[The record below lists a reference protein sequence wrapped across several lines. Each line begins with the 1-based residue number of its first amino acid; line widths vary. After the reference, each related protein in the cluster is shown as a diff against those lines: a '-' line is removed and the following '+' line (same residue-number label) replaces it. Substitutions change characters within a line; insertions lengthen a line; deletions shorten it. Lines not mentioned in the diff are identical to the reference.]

1 MLNLFA
7 RAARPAV
14 APRALVARAGAVALS
29 ALLLASCGGG
39 GSSNA
44 PTPSLFSTVVV
55 VGASLTDTGNVCPT
69 ASSPGCPPVPPYAA
83 GRFSN
88 GTLFVETIAAR
99 YGASVRPSNSGGT
112 NFAFAGARTGNIP
125 GLTTQSTTPSMVAQ
139 LDRFIASPVAA
150 AALNP
155 QTLFVI
161 DASTFGNN
169 INAGFGSPTAPGPL
183 ATGAVTPTAF
193 VTAGV
198 TDIVTIM
205 TRLYNA
211 GARNMLVINVPNVGN
226 TPLLRATEAVVPG
239 IRNQAAQLSGG
250 FSQALAGAIQTNLLP
265 TAPGLRVFTLDL
277 FTISNAITANPA
289 AAGLTDVAQACVN
302 VPTCVSTPATA
313 DTFLYWD
320 TFHPTRAAGAYIAAQ
335 AAAVLPAP

>member
-1 MLNLFA
+1 MIDSIA
-7 RAARPAV
+7 RAARPV
-14 APRALVARAGAVALS
+14 LARRTLAAKAGAIALS
-29 ALLLASCGGG
+29 ALLLASCGGD
-39 GSSNA
+39 GSSSA

-55 VGASLTDTGNVCPT
+55 VGASLTDTGNACA
-69 ASSPGCPPVPPYAA
+69 ASPAACPPSPPYAQ
-83 GRFSN
+83 GRASN
-88 GTLFVETIAAR
+88 GSLFIETIAAR
-99 YGASVRPSNSGGT
+99 YGASVRPAATGGT
-112 NFAFAGARTGNIP
+112 NFAVGGARTGAIP

-139 LDRFIASPVAA
+139 LDNFIRSPQAA

-183 ATGAVTPTAF
+183 ATGAVTGPAF
-193 VTAGV
+193 IGAGV

-226 TPLLRATEAVVPG
+226 TPLLRATEALVPG
-239 IRNQAAQLSGG
+239 IRAQAQALSGG
-250 FSQALAGAIQTNLLP
+250 FAQGLAGAIQTNLLP

-277 FTISNAITANPA
+277 FTISNTVTANPA
-289 AAGLTDVAQACVN
+289 AAGLTNVADACFTTAPAPAV
-302 VPTCVSTPATA
+302 CATP
-313 DTFLYWD
+313 DTYLYWD
-320 TFHPTRAAGAYIAAQ
+320 SFHPTRAAGAFIAAQ
-335 AAAVLPAP
+335 AATVLPAP